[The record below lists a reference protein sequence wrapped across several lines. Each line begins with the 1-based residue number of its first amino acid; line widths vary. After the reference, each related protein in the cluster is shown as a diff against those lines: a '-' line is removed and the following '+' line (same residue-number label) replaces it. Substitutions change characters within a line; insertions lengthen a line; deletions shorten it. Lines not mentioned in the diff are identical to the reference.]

1 MTLFNGPSSVV
12 FDFFYDE
19 TNNIRK
25 LYLTDSKENFLN
37 SEQNPFILG
46 GLATPQNLQND
57 ENFKSSIDELFKKL
71 GIQKTQKEVKFK
83 HIAHGNFDSILK
95 SKKLNIILDWIL
107 KENLVFHF
115 MLLDVIH
122 WSLIDIIES
131 DITLKL
137 CDENSDI
144 DLGVKGLLTEIVKKY
159 KKDFFKDLFEMGYPN
174 VDGKKDVLV
183 SILKKYFDNFK
194 KDKKY
199 NTINPII
206 TEKLEIIIENFNYD
220 DDYFCFLENEKENK
234 LIDNFT
240 TFYTTRIQHFPKS
253 MHYLDEE
260 LSIMNSIK
268 ELQEFPEF
276 DFDNFMFLQS
286 NDNSLIQLSDIMI
299 GFFREII
306 IFLEKVNVVNSYTVR
321 NIYNSLNEKQKEL
334 LYKFFCIYQNS
345 IHQDEYMA
353 HYISS
358 PFLIAKLEMFKYY
371 CLNYSNKGA

>member
-1 MTLFNGPSSVV
+1 MTFFNGPSSVV
-12 FDFFYDE
+12 LDFFYDE

-25 LYLTDSKENFLN
+25 LYLTNSKENFLN

-131 DITLKL
+131 DIVFKL
-137 CDENSDI
+137 CDKNPYI
-144 DLGVKGLLTEIVKKY
+144 DFGVKGLLTEIVKKH

-174 VDGKKDVLV
+174 VDEKKYLLI
-183 SILKKYFDNFK
+183 SIIKKYFDNFK

-206 TEKLEIIIENFNYD
+206 TKKLEIIIEKFND
-220 DDYFCFLENEKENK
+220 NYFYFLENEKENK
-234 LIDNFT
+234 LIDDFT
-240 TFYTTRIQHFPKS
+240 IFYTTRIQHFPKS

-268 ELQEFPEF
+268 ELQEFLEF
-276 DFDNFMFLQS
+276 DFDNFMFLKS
-286 NDNSLIQLSDIMI
+286 NDNNLIQLSDIMI

-306 IFLEKVNVVNSYTVR
+306 VFIDSINVINNYTIR
-321 NIYNSLNEKQKEL
+321 NNYNNFSKEQKEI
-334 LYKFFCIYQNS
+334 LYKFFFIYRYS
-345 IHQDEYMA
+345 IHQDDYMA
-353 HYISS
+353 QYISS
-358 PFLIAKLEMFKYY
+358 PFLKEKLEIFQSY
-371 CLNYSNKGA
+371 CLNHSNKGA

>member
-1 MTLFNGPSSVV
+1 MTFFNGPSSVV
-12 FDFFYDE
+12 LDFFYDE

-25 LYLTDSKENFLN
+25 LYLTNSKVNFLN

-131 DITLKL
+131 DIVFKL
-137 CDENSDI
+137 CDKNPYI
-144 DLGVKGLLTEIVKKY
+144 DFGVKGLLTEIVKKH

-174 VDGKKDVLV
+174 VDEKKYLLI
-183 SILKKYFDNFK
+183 SIIKKYFDNFK

-206 TEKLEIIIENFNYD
+206 TKKLEIIIEKFND
-220 DDYFCFLENEKENK
+220 NYFYFLENEKENK
-234 LIDNFT
+234 LIDDFT
-240 TFYTTRIQHFPKS
+240 IFYTTRIQHFPKS

-268 ELQEFPEF
+268 ELQEFLEF
-276 DFDNFMFLQS
+276 DFDNFMFLKS
-286 NDNSLIQLSDIMI
+286 NDNNLIQLSDIMI

-306 IFLEKVNVVNSYTVR
+306 VFIDSINVINNYTIR
-321 NIYNSLNEKQKEL
+321 NNYNNFSKEQKEI
-334 LYKFFCIYQNS
+334 LYKFFFIYRYS
-345 IHQDEYMA
+345 IHQDDYMA
-353 HYISS
+353 EYISS
-358 PFLIAKLEMFKYY
+358 PFLIEKLEIFQGY
-371 CLNYSNKGA
+371 CLNHSNKGA